1 MKYKNVNI
9 NIRKL
14 LHHPIEYPKWI
25 KEEIIYEENKK
36 YIKEMQDLNFDKFYP
51 ENTKK
56 LIVLIVPGNIK
67 INGGVMSI
75 CAIAKISKEI
85 LEKEGYHVIIVTI
98 PQDKIF
104 YEYTEFDTEFKIF
117 RFEQILNLRNVEE
130 ILVHIPEIHI
140 KKFLERLTEEQ
151 VKYLKNIS
159 KLQINILNQNIA
171 AMPGVEYTEKLKNIY
186 GNVTMTT
193 AHKQYCT
200 EELMNK
206 YKMSVHM
213 LSADYLANYVYR
225 DFEEKE
231 NIIIYSPDNVRFYKR
246 KIINKLRKELKD
258 FKIIEIRNMRYKDY
272 LDLTSRAKFAITFGE
287 GLDSYF
293 SENVV
298 CGGVSF
304 AVYNENFFDKK
315 FENIPTLYKNYKE
328 MYKKIVEDIKYY
340 LENKDEYKKVSEMI
354 LSIRNV
360 DYKKEDFIFNVNL
373 FYKKD
378 YTYDYY
384 QKIGDIE

>member
-36 YIKEMQDLNFDKFYP
+36 YIKEIQDLNFGKFYP
-51 ENTKK
+51 KDIKK

-85 LEKEGYHVIIVTI
+85 LEKEGYHVIIATI

-117 RFEQILNLRNVEE
+117 RFEQILNLKNIEE
-130 ILVHIPEIHI
+130 ILIHIPEIHV
-140 KKFLERLTEEQ
+140 KKFLERLSEEQ

-200 EELMNK
+200 KEVMTK

-213 LSADYLANYVYR
+213 LSADYLANYIYR
-225 DFEEKE
+225 DFEQKE

-246 KIINKLRKELKD
+246 KIINKLKKELKD
-258 FKIIEIRNMRYKDY
+258 FKIIEIKNMRYKNY

-293 SENVV
+293 LENII
-298 CGGVSF
+298 CGGIAF
-304 AVYNENFFDKK
+304 AIYNEQFFSQKYKK
-315 FENIPTLYKNYKE
+315 IETVYSSYKE
-328 MYKKIVEDIKYY
+328 MEKNIVLDIENYINDISRYRFISDKLKKVRDSDYSFE
-340 LENKDEYKKVSEMI
+340 EYKENI
-354 LSIRNV
+354 
-360 DYKKEDFIFNVNL
+360 KK
-373 FYKKD
+373 FYLKE
-378 YTYDYY
+378 YTFRY
-384 QKIGDIE
+384 

>member
-1 MKYKNVNI
+1 MKYKNIDI

-14 LHHPIEYPKWI
+14 LHHPIKYSKWI

-36 YIKEMQDLNFDKFYP
+36 YIEDMQNLNFDKFYP
-51 ENTKK
+51 KDIKK

-117 RFEQILNLRNVEE
+117 RFEQILKLEKIDEIMIHVPECYVE
-130 ILVHIPEIHI
+130 
-140 KKFLERLTEEQ
+140 KFLETISEEQ
-151 VKYLKNIS
+151 KAFLLKINNR
-159 KLQINILNQNIA
+159 QINILNQNIEL
-171 AMPGVEYTEKLKNIY
+171 MPGVEYTEKLKNIY

-287 GLDSYF
+287 GLDGYF
-293 SENVV
+293 LENIV
-298 CGGVSF
+298 CGGVAF
-304 AVYNENFFDKK
+304 AVYNEKFFSQKYEK
-315 FENIPTLYKNYKE
+315 IETLYSSYKE
-328 MYKKIVEDIKYY
+328 MEKNIILDIENYINDISRYRFISDKLKKVRDSDYSFE
-340 LENKDEYKKVSEMI
+340 EYKENI
-354 LSIRNV
+354 
-360 DYKKEDFIFNVNL
+360 KK
-373 FYKKD
+373 FYLKE
-378 YTYDYY
+378 YTFRY
-384 QKIGDIE
+384 